1 VDVVL
6 LGHNGERI
14 GLPVSY
20 RDSRTDGVMARAI
33 EQLGKADIYDRSG
46 IQFLPFNT
54 LYQLRALVEQQ
65 PELAAQVT
73 HVLMIPDYF
82 SYRLTGKMNWEYT
95 NATTTQLVNINSDS
109 WDENLLNW
117 AGASPRW
124 FGTPTHPGNVIGQW
138 LCPQGNTIP
147 VVAVAS
153 HDTASAVIA
162 APLASRDAAWLS
174 SGTWSLMGFESKTP
188 YTSEQ
193 ALAAN
198 ITNEGGAEGR
208 YRVLKNIMGLWLL
221 QRVLKEQNISDL
233 PALIAETETLA
244 PCSFLIN
251 PNDDRFINP
260 AHMSSEIQSV
270 CRDSNQ
276 PVPYSPAEFAR
287 CIFDS
292 LALLYADVLSELAAL
307 RGKPFSQLH
316 IVGGGCQNQLLN
328 QLCADACG
336 ITVIAGPI
344 EASTLGNI
352 GIQLMTL
359 DELIS
364 NASDAADKLRF
375 RALSSP
381 ELYEGDGDLRVRVS
395 FNKENRTLT
404 IADNGIGMNRDE
416 VIDHLGT
423 IAKSGT
429 KAFLESMGSDQAKD
443 SQLIGQFGVGF
454 YSAFIVADKVTVR
467 TRAAG
472 ESAENGVFWESH
484 GEGEYTVA
492 DITKAD
498 RGTEITLHLRE
509 GEE

>member
-1 VDVVL
+1 MTVRHCVAVDLGASSGRVMLARYEPAQRTLSLREIHRFVNCLQKQDGFDIWDIDSLEAEIRTGLNKVCDEGMRIDSIGIDTWGVDIVL
-6 LGHNGERI
+6 LGHNGERV

-20 RDSRTDGVMARAI
+20 RDARTDGVMARAV
-33 EQLGKADIYDRSG
+33 EQLGKADIYGRSG

-65 PELAAQVT
+65 PELTAQVA
-73 HVLMIPDYF
+73 HALMIPDYF
-82 SYRLTGKMNWEYT
+82 SYRLTGNMNWEYT
-95 NATTTQLVNINSDS
+95 NTTTTQLVNINSDT

-117 AGASPRW
+117 TGASPQW

-138 LCPQGNTIP
+138 GSPQGNAIP

-162 APLASRDAAWLS
+162 APLADQDAAYLS

-188 YTSEQ
+188 YTCEK

-221 QRVLKEQNISDL
+221 QRVLKEQAISDL
-233 PALIAETETLA
+233 PALIAETERLA
-244 PCSFLIN
+244 PCRFLIN

-260 AHMSSEIQSV
+260 ANMSSEIQSA
-270 CRDSNQ
+270 CRESHQ
-276 PVPYSPAEFAR
+276 PVPHLPAELAR

-292 LALLYADVLSELAAL
+292 LALLYADVLSELATL

-316 IVGGGCQNQLLN
+316 IVGGGCQNALLN

-359 DELIS
+359 DELRS
-364 NASDAADKLRF
+364 VDEF
-375 RALSSP
+375 
-381 ELYEGDGDLRVRVS
+381 
-395 FNKENRTLT
+395 RTLVSHNDNLT
-404 IADNGIGMNRDE
+404 TFTPNSCHEIARYR
-416 VIDHLGT
+416 
-423 IAKSGT
+423 AQFQQKRQT
-429 KAFLESMGSDQAKD
+429 KELCA
-443 SQLIGQFGVGF
+443 
-454 YSAFIVADKVTVR
+454 
-467 TRAAG
+467 
-472 ESAENGVFWESH
+472 
-484 GEGEYTVA
+484 
-492 DITKAD
+492 
-498 RGTEITLHLRE
+498 
-509 GEE
+509 